1 MLRLHGCAL
10 GIDHVE
16 EGTACGILQVGLY
29 AEMAGQTHE
38 EDEME
43 IVEGFRGGVKPLQAT
58 EKEWKDVAMALL
70 AQGVMEGF
78 AKERGDGGLMGMAGE
93 AGEGAEEA
101 DALEVLQGA
110 RGMVVPLD
118 GEGGEGLEIGG
129 LRLGLGAPDC
139 EGDAA
144 LCLCVE
150 GEDLGAVGVAHLAKH
165 YCRRGEEHELVD
177 N

>member
-1 MLRLHGCAL
+1 
-10 GIDHVE
+10 
-16 EGTACGILQVGLY
+16 
-29 AEMAGQTHE
+29 
-38 EDEME
+38 
-43 IVEGFRGGVKPLQAT
+43 
-58 EKEWKDVAMALL
+58 MALL

-101 DALEVLQGA
+101 DALEVLHGA

-129 LRLGLGAPDC
+129 LRLGLGAPDS
-139 EGDAA
+139 ERDAA